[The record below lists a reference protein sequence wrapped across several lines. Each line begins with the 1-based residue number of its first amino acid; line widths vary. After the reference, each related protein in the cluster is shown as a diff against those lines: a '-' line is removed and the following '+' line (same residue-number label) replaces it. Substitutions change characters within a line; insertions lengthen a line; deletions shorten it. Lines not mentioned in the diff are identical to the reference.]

1 MVLGPHCVVIG
12 HTATGHSH
20 TGRTLGSE
28 RSTEADCCT
37 QDVQDDGLKQH
48 WGASWDKLVRLDCP
62 EHHSPFLLLIPRFER
77 TPQLT
82 WPQPSAVS
90 STCAKVV
97 GGGRECR
104 GWGREKVPLG
114 PTLPAGWLTHCLSF
128 AAVHR
133 TLQRE
138 EHSLSLTSLVSEHS
152 ESTIPSRCRW

>member
-37 QDVQDDGLKQH
+37 QDIQDDGLKQH

-77 TPQLT
+77 TPQLS
-82 WPQPSAVS
+82 WPQPCAVS
-90 STCAKVV
+90 S
-97 GGGRECR
+97 
-104 GWGREKVPLG
+104 
-114 PTLPAGWLTHCLSF
+114 S
-128 AAVHR
+128 AARVER
-133 TLQRE
+133 MPLQRTAE
-138 EHSLSLTSLVSEHS
+138 LSLVLASHNSGYFKGSCSCPRGYVPADFRKSQPRMALKLHYCLAPECEV
-152 ESTIPSRCRW
+152 CN